1 MTYYNNHRKLEVW
14 KEAVLLAKA
23 VYAMQRTF
31 PAFEVY
37 ALGDQLRR
45 AVVSI
50 SANIAEG
57 NSRQYGKERVRFF
70 NIALSSLS
78 EVDSLLAIAVELG
91 YLNVDSDGKI
101 LFPEIDDAVGVELRC
116 ESVSKMLS
124 GLIRSSFQ

>member
-1 MTYYNNHRKLEVW
+1 MPYYNNHRKLEVW